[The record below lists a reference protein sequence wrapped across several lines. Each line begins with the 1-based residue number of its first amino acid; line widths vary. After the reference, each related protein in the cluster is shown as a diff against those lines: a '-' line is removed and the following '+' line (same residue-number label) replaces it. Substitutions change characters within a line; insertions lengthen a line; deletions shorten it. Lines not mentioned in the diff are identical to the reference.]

1 MKDKKNT
8 HNINVLVE
16 TYYIKAESNP
26 DSNRFVF
33 AYTITIENKG
43 SVAAKLLTRH
53 WIITDANNHSHE
65 VKGKGVIGEQPHLK
79 PTESFKYTSGTMI
92 ETPVGAMQGSFQ
104 MITDDGELFE
114 AEILPFSLAIPRV
127 LN

>member
-1 MKDKKNT
+1 MTDKKNT
-8 HNINVLVE
+8 HNINILVE
-16 TYYIKAESNP
+16 TYYIDAESNA
-26 DSNRFVF
+26 DVNRFVF

-43 SVAAKLLTRH
+43 SIAAKLLTRH
-53 WIITDANNHSHE
+53 WIITDANNHTHE

-92 ETPVGAMQGSFQ
+92 ETPVGSMQGSFQ
-104 MITDDGELFE
+104 MITDDRELFE
-114 AEILPFSLAIPRV
+114 AEILPFSLAIPSI